1 MKDEALDVFF
11 KEELTELIL
20 LNKKRITRVQID
32 TNQEQKLKTT
42 KPTKYKETR
51 RRTNKNNKKKELE
64 WKAIRGKGLHDPL
77 REISPNQE
85 EGDDVKISCVGSKFS
100 CRIQPKRE
108 EKVKCWFEESQPK
121 REEKVKC

>member
-1 MKDEALDVFF
+1 MSVKDEALDVFF

-64 WKAIRGKGLHDPL
+64 
-77 REISPNQE
+77 
-85 EGDDVKISCVGSKFS
+85 
-100 CRIQPKRE
+100 
-108 EKVKCWFEESQPK
+108 
-121 REEKVKC
+121 